1 MKKYIL
7 GLTIAASTLS
17 LVGCSDFL
25 DTPVLGQQDLS
36 EYFVN
41 EDQCKQQITGCYQ
54 SIFWDDWWQVQK
66 FYLCG
71 DMCTDECVGKDW
83 VNIWNDKKTPNAG
96 ENVIVMRCHSH
107 YAALHAHVAL
117 ARYTSSPKISRL

>member
-1 MKKYIL
+1 MDATCTIQDSIHVFNLVHKYVSRIL
-7 GLTIAASTLS
+7 GT
-17 LVGCSDFL
+17 
-25 DTPVLGQQDLS
+25 
-36 EYFVN
+36 YH
-41 EDQCKQQITGCYQ
+41 
-54 SIFWDDWWQVQK
+54 
-66 FYLCG
+66 
-71 DMCTDECVGKDW
+71 ECVGKDW

>member
-71 DMCTDECVGKDW
+71 DEVSDVKDGIGL
-83 VNIWNDKKTPNAG
+83 VSSRVMLCAAHQAH
-96 ENVIVMRCHSH
+96 IVLRI
-107 YAALHAHVAL
+107 L
-117 ARYTSSPKISRL
+117 AEEYEV